1 MLFWANWYNR
11 TMLGEIIA
19 IGDELTSG
27 RITNTTSGFAAHHL
41 FEAGF
46 DIYAMHT
53 IGDTPALIGEALKRA
68 LKRVDFVLVTGGLGP
83 TDDDLTTEAVSEA
96 LNRPTMP
103 NLELLSLIRNHLEE
117 NSDQAPGSLDKLA
130 WLPEGAETLNPGS
143 KMAGFQLIHRDKP
156 IFFLPGIPH
165 QMRTLLVEQV
175 LPRLA
180 TWYQGR
186 QQANCQRVYK
196 IFGKTEQEI
205 NLQIEQLKLGED
217 VTIGYYPV
225 FPDVHLSV
233 IIRSDDQEAT
243 QLLAEKSF
251 QLIEKDLGTF
261 IYGRDQETMASVL
274 GKLLTKQQ
282 KTFSVAESCTG
293 GLLSHLMTS
302 VAGSSSY
309 YLGGVTSYA
318 NSMKETYLGVAPSL
332 LERVGAVSP
341 EVAKSMAQGIRSE
354 SKADIS
360 ISITGIAGPGGG
372 SEEKPVGTVF
382 IGLAYDGK
390 TEVQHFL
397 FSGNRYEIQHE
408 TAQTALNLVRHFLLK
423 NI

>member
-1 MLFWANWYNR
+1 
-11 TMLGEIIA
+11 MLGEIIA

-83 TDDDLTTEAVSEA
+83 TDDDLTTQAVSEA

-103 NLELLSLIRNHLEE
+103 NLELLSLIRTHLEE
-117 NSDQAPGSLDKLA
+117 NSDQPVGSLDKLA
-130 WLPEGAETLNPGS
+130 WLPEGAETLNPES

-165 QMRTLLVEQV
+165 QMRTLLVEEV

-180 TWYQGR
+180 TWYKGHQQTSR
-186 QQANCQRVYK
+186 QRIYK

-205 NLQIEQLKLGED
+205 NLQIEQINLGED

-225 FPDVHLSV
+225 FPDVHLS
-233 IIRSDDQEAT
+233 IIVRGDDQETT
-243 QLLAEKSF
+243 QSQAGNAF
-251 QLIEKDLGTF
+251 GLIEKVLGDF
-261 IYGRDQETMASVL
+261 IYGRDKETMASVL
-274 GKLLTKQQ
+274 GGLLMEQKKL
-282 KTFSVAESCTG
+282 FSVAESCTG
-293 GLLSHLMTS
+293 GLISHLMTS

-309 YLGGVTSYA
+309 FLGGVTSYA
-318 NSMKETYLGVAPSL
+318 NSMKETYLEVEPAL

-341 EVAKSMAQGIRSE
+341 EVAERMAQGMRRKSQ
-354 SKADIS
+354 ADIS

-372 SEEKPVGTVF
+372 SDEKPVGTVF
-382 IGLAYDGK
+382 IGLACDEK
-390 TEVQHFL
+390 TEVQRFL
-397 FSGNRYEIQHE
+397 FSGNRYEIQHK
-408 TAQTALNLVRHFLLK
+408 TAQTALNLVRHYLLTQ
-423 NI
+423 

>member
-1 MLFWANWYNR
+1 
-11 TMLGEIIA
+11 MLGEIIA

-27 RITNTTSGFAAHHL
+27 RITNTTSGFAAHRL

-103 NLELLSLIRNHLEE
+103 NLELLSLIRKHLEE
-117 NSDQAPGSLDKLA
+117 NSDQPVGSLDKLA
-130 WLPEGAETLNPGS
+130 WLPEGAETLNPES
-143 KMAGFQLIHRDKP
+143 KMSGFQLIHRDKP

-165 QMRTLLVEQV
+165 QMRTLLVEEV

-180 TWYQGR
+180 TWYQGH
-186 QQANCQRVYK
+186 QQTSCQRIYK
-196 IFGKTEQEI
+196 IFGKTEHEI
-205 NLQIEQLKLGED
+205 NLQIEQIALGED

-225 FPDVHLSV
+225 FPDVHLS
-233 IIRSDDQEAT
+233 IIVRSDDQET
-243 QLLAEKSF
+243 TRSQAEKAF
-251 QLIEKDLGTF
+251 QLIEKELGGF

-274 GKLLTKQQ
+274 GSLLTQQQ

-293 GLLSHLMTS
+293 GLISHTMTS
-302 VAGSSSY
+302 VPGSSSY
-309 YLGGVTSYA
+309 FLGGVTSYA
-318 NSMKETYLGVAPSL
+318 NSMKETYLGVEPAL
-332 LERVGAVSP
+332 LEREGAVSP
-341 EVAKSMAQGIRSE
+341 EVAKSMAHGIRNKSR
-354 SKADIS
+354 ADIS
-360 ISITGIAGPGGG
+360 ISVTGIAGPGGG
-372 SEEKPVGTVF
+372 NDEKPVGTVF

-390 TEVQHFL
+390 TEVQRFL
-397 FSGNRYEIQHE
+397 FSGNRYEIQHQ
-408 TAQTALNLVRHFLLK
+408 TSQTALNLVRQYLLTQ
-423 NI
+423 

>member
-1 MLFWANWYNR
+1 
-11 TMLGEIIA
+11 MLGEIIA
-19 IGDELTSG
+19 IGNELTSG

-53 IGDTPALIGEALKRA
+53 IGDTPKLIGEALKRA

-117 NSDQAPGSLDKLA
+117 NSDHPAGSLDKLA
-130 WLPEGAETLNPGS
+130 WLPEGAETLNPES

-165 QMRTLLVEQV
+165 QMRTLLVEEV

-180 TWYQGR
+180 TWYQGH
-186 QQANCQRVYK
+186 QQASRQRIYK
-196 IFGKTEQEI
+196 IFGKTEQEL
-205 NLQIEQLKLGED
+205 NLQIEQLDLGED

-233 IIRSDDQEAT
+233 IIRGDDQETT
-243 QLLAEKSF
+243 QTLAKTAF
-251 QLIEKDLGTF
+251 KRIEKHLGTF
-261 IYGRDQETMASVL
+261 TYGQDQETMASVI
-274 GKLLTKQQ
+274 GKLLSKQQ

-293 GLLSHLMTS
+293 GLISHLMTS
-302 VAGSSSY
+302 VPGSSSY

-318 NSMKETYLGVAPSL
+318 NSMKELYLGVEPAL

-341 EVAKSMAQGIRSE
+341 EVAKSMAQGMRSK

-360 ISITGIAGPGGG
+360 ISVTGIAGPDGG
-372 SEEKPVGTVF
+372 SEEKPVGTVY

-390 TEVQHFL
+390 NESQHFL
-397 FSGNRYEIQHE
+397 FSGNRYEIQYK
-408 TAQTALNLVRHFLLK
+408 TAQTALNLVRHLLL
-423 NI
+423 IQ